1 MDVLASALGVAIVIG
16 VGYLFLRFTYF
27 GENLREVESLS
38 PEELYLKLAED
49 FDFWNKV
56 INSDDPNDLSNM
68 TWSEH
73 RDTSIEEKIRIIKT
87 EKIGRINAY
96 IANQSRIPGF

>member
-1 MDVLASALGVAIVIG
+1 MKALASFIVVAIGLVI
-16 VGYLFLRFTYF
+16 GYLFLRFTYF

-56 INSDDPNDLSNM
+56 INSDDPNDLNNM
-68 TWSEH
+68 TWSQH
-73 RDTSIEEKIRIIKT
+73 RDTSIEEKIRLIKT
-87 EKIGRINAY
+87 EKIGKINAY
-96 IANQSRIPGF
+96 IANQSRIPGL